1 MTAAKQWKLNLKFLC
16 LMGLACLLV
25 LGSACLVSRIL
36 VKDSRQ
42 YLMTAVTYESQSA
55 ATTLD
60 GELKF
65 HLSLIKTLAEDSII
79 RALAAENAPAQLE
92 AAQNLLFKYSEYHH
106 ISDCFLMD
114 RAGTVVASSS
124 APADDSQPGK
134 NYAFQAYYR
143 EALRG
148 KIATSF
154 NVGAVSGKRGLYI
167 SSPVMVGDELL
178 GVVVIRD
185 DLEEL
190 EKRLKASHRLVLIVD
205 ANGVVLL
212 STQPQWEGCTI
223 YPLSGARKEILAQS
237 RQYGNYRLEWL
248 GIQWDEARHSAR
260 IKSQEYLYNS
270 RPLRNLEGR
279 LLAFAD
285 AYPVQMTR
293 LMTIALG
300 GLLALVLVG
309 MSLWFYQNRKLS
321 WRLSISERLYR
332 ALFESS
338 ADAFL
343 LLGESEGFIDCNEMA
358 VRLFGYDRREEL
370 LHKHPHEF
378 SPEKQPGGENSR
390 SAAVRY
396 ARWALDHGS
405 GRFEW
410 LHTRK
415 DGSTFPAE
423 ILLTRMELDGR
434 PILQTILRD
443 ITERK
448 KAEDTLR
455 ESEQRYRSIFE
466 NLLDG
471 YFRHDC
477 SGNLLFANEKLA
489 IMLGYS
495 VEECVGRNLGQVFFH
510 DPNDFDKLAVLMA
523 EHDGRLSDVDV
534 RLRSK
539 EGSLVTFSVN
549 AQWYYGASGELA
561 GVEGVLRD
569 ITQRKVMEDELLL
582 AKNTAELESARLGTI
597 ISVMEEGVVFADERD
612 RIVEVND
619 FFCDFIGKRR
629 DQLLDHSIWEF
640 HQEEIAQRLRVVLDD
655 FKQGRSKRAVSIDT
669 TIRSSVV
676 TVRAQAIFRA
686 DCYQG
691 VLINFVDITTLV
703 EARIKAELASRAK
716 SEFIANMS
724 HEIRTPMHAII
735 GMGQLMKDTALNP
748 EQLEYLQMIQGSA
761 DHLLN
766 IINEVLDFSK
776 VEAGKMELEKL
787 SFDLQPTIES
797 ITRTMAARAHVKG
810 LELFCRLQS
819 ELPEVVVGDP
829 ARLRQVLINLLA
841 NAIKFTERGEVGLT
855 VELNHQGEG
864 ALELHFMVADTGVGI
879 PREKLDTIFES
890 FTQADSSVTRKYGG
904 TGLGLTISQRIVEL
918 MGGRLWVESQLGA
931 GSTFHFIA
939 RFGLPEPET
948 QSAEVQGKVDC
959 AGLLVL
965 IGEDDPDHRAGLVRM
980 LSNWGLANIRA
991 VGGSELSEEVNRV
1004 LQDGQEAHLVL
1015 LDDMATGD
1023 LDGYAIAERMRSDP
1037 ASPRI
1042 QIIMMTSGES
1052 TAVAESCCQRG
1063 IAAFLRKPVSEQ
1075 ELFKAI
1081 SMVLGIVP
1089 ERSEGFVTTH
1099 YPIQPGQQTVRL
1111 LLAEDN
1117 LVNQRLA
1124 LRMLQKHGHAVTV
1137 AANGAEVLSALQE
1150 TTFDLILMDIQ
1161 MPELDGLETTRAIRA
1176 HEKVTGAHLPIIALT
1191 AHALQGDRDR
1201 CVEAGMDDYI
1211 SKPIKIDELL
1221 AMIEKWAGKVAERA

>member
-1 MTAAKQWKLNLKFLC
+1 MTAAKQRKFALKFLC
-16 LMGLACLLV
+16 LMGLAFLLI
-25 LGSACLVSRIL
+25 LGLACLVSRIL
-36 VKDSRQ
+36 VNDSRQ
-42 YLMTAVTYESQSA
+42 YLLTAVTYESQSA
-55 ATTLD
+55 AATLD
-60 GELKF
+60 GELRF
-65 HLSLIKTLAEDSII
+65 RLSLIKTLAEDSSI
-79 RALAAENAPAQLE
+79 RALAAENAPGQID
-92 AAQNLLFKYSEYHH
+92 AAHDLLSNYSEYHR
-106 ISDCFLMD
+106 ISACFFMD
-114 RAGTVVASSS
+114 RFGTVVASSS
-124 APADDSQPGK
+124 AHADDGHLGK
-134 NYAFQAYYR
+134 NYAFRSYYR
-143 EALRG
+143 EALQG
-148 KIATSF
+148 NIATSF
-154 NVGAVSGKRGLYI
+154 NVGVLTGQRGLYI

-190 EKRLKASHRLVLIVD
+190 EKRLKASHRLVLIAD

-223 YPLSGARKEILAQS
+223 VPLSRAHKEILAQS

-248 GIQWDEARHSAR
+248 GAELDEAHQSAR
-260 IKSQEYLYNS
+260 IKSQEYLYSS
-270 RPLRNLEGR
+270 RSLRNLDGR

-293 LMTIALG
+293 LMTITLG
-300 GLLALVLVG
+300 SLLSLVLVG
-309 MSLWFYQNRKLS
+309 MFLWFHQNRKLS
-321 WRLSISERLYR
+321 RRLSISERLYR
-332 ALFESS
+332 SLFESS

-343 LLGESEGFIDCNEMA
+343 LFGEAEGFIDCNEMA
-358 VRLFGYDRREEL
+358 VRLFGYDNREEL
-370 LHKHPHEF
+370 LHKRPHEL
-378 SPEKQPGGENSR
+378 SPETQPSGEDSQ

-396 ARWALDHGS
+396 AQWALDHGS

-448 KAEDTLR
+448 RAEDTLR
-455 ESEQRYRSIFE
+455 ESEQHYRTIFE

-471 YFRHDC
+471 YYRHDGL
-477 SGNLLFANEKLA
+477 GNLLFANEKLA
-489 IMLGYS
+489 VMLGYA
-495 VEECVGRNLGQVFFH
+495 VEECVGKHVAQAFFH
-510 DPNDFDKLAVLMA
+510 DPDDFNKLAAVMA
-523 EHDGRLSDVDV
+523 ENNGRLSDVDV
-534 RLRSK
+534 RLRNK

-549 AQWYYGASGELA
+549 AQWYYDEYGGLA
-561 GVEGVLRD
+561 GAEGVLRD
-569 ITQRKVMEDELLL
+569 ITQRKLMEEELLL

-597 ISVMEEGVVFADERD
+597 ISVMEEGVVFADEGD

-619 FFCDFIGKRR
+619 FFCNFIGKPR
-629 DQLLDHSIWEF
+629 DQILNHSIWEF
-640 HQEEIAQRLRVVLDD
+640 HQGELSQRVREVLDD
-655 FKQGRSKRAVSIDT
+655 YKQGRSKRAVSIDT
-669 TIRSSVV
+669 TMNSSVV

-716 SEFIANMS
+716 SDFIANMS

-735 GMGQLMKDTALNP
+735 GMGQLMKDTALSP
-748 EQLEYLQMIQGSA
+748 EQQEYLQMIQGSA

-787 SFDLQPTIES
+787 SFDLQTTIET
-797 ITRTMAARAHVKG
+797 ITRTMAAKARAKG

-819 ELPEVVVGDP
+819 ELPTVVVGDP
-829 ARLRQVLINLLA
+829 ARLRQVIINLLA

-855 VELNHQGEG
+855 VEVDHQGEDG
-864 ALELHFMVADTGVGI
+864 LGLHFMVADTGVGI
-879 PREKLDTIFES
+879 PQDKLETIFES
-890 FTQADSSVTRKYGG
+890 FTQVDSSVTRKYGG

-918 MGGRLWVESQLGA
+918 MGGRIWVESQLGA

-939 RFGLPEPET
+939 RFGLPEAET
-948 QSAEVQGKVDC
+948 QSAEVERKGDS
-959 AGLLVL
+959 AGLQVL
-965 IGEDDPDHRAGLVRM
+965 IGGDDPGNRTDLVRM
-980 LSNWGLANIRA
+980 LSNWGLVNIRA
-991 VGGSELSEEVNRV
+991 VGGNEVLAEVNRI
-1004 LQDGQEAHLVL
+1004 LHDGQEAHLIL
-1015 LDDMATGD
+1015 LDDSAAGD
-1023 LDGYAIAERMRSDP
+1023 LDGYAIAEKVRSDP
-1037 ASPRI
+1037 GSPRI
-1042 QIIMMTSGES
+1042 QIILLTNGEG
-1052 TAVAESCCQRG
+1052 TEVAERCQQLG
-1063 IAAFLRKPVSEQ
+1063 IAACLHKPVKEQ
-1075 ELFKAI
+1075 ELFKAV

-1089 ERSEGFVTTH
+1089 ERAEGFVTTR
-1099 YPIQPGQQTVRL
+1099 YPIQPVQQNLRL

-1137 AANGAEVLSALQE
+1137 AANGVEVLSALKE
-1150 TTFDLILMDIQ
+1150 STFDLILMDIQ
-1161 MPELDGLETTRAIRA
+1161 MPELDGLETTRAIRE
-1176 HEKVTGAHLPIIALT
+1176 HEKITGAHLPIIALT
-1191 AHALQGDRDR
+1191 AHALQGDRER

-1221 AMIEKWAGKVAERA
+1221 GMIEKWAGKSEERT